1 MNTLLSQDEVDAL
14 LKGMDTGEI
23 ETETKKGS
31 GDGVRQFD
39 FTTHERVI
47 RGRMPGLE
55 MANERFGRF
64 FRNSISTIIMK
75 FVDVQIQGHDLI
87 KFGEFMRTLP
97 LPSSINIF
105 KMEPLKG
112 FALFVIEAPMV
123 FAFIDYFFGGG
134 SKPWVKSEG
143 RYFTQIEQKIIKKI
157 VDTALK
163 DLALA
168 WQGIIPVEP
177 EHVGS
182 EMNPQFVTI
191 VTPSEAVI
199 KIEIHIEIEN
209 FVGKVHFCI
218 PYSIIEPIKDRL
230 FSGIRSD
237 SMSQDRRW
245 ISRLSEILRESFVN
259 LGVQI
264 GSTELSLG
272 ELVNMD
278 VGNVLTLHTSVSD
291 ELVIEVEGVPK
302 MKGTAG
308 FSRGNQAVKITK
320 FIEKTSEETVWK
332 KN

>member
-14 LKGMDTGEI
+14 LKGMDSGEI
-23 ETETKKGS
+23 ETEAKKGTP
-31 GDGVRQFD
+31 GGVRKFD
-39 FTTHERVI
+39 FTSFERVI

-55 MANERFGRF
+55 MANERFSRF
-64 FRNSISTIIMK
+64 FRNSISNIIMK
-75 FVDVQIQGHDLI
+75 FVDIHIQGHDLI

-143 RYFTQIEQKIIKKI
+143 RYFTPIEQKIIKKI
-157 VDTALK
+157 VNTALE
-163 DLALA
+163 DLATA
-168 WQGIIPVEP
+168 WQGIFPMKP

-199 KIEIHIEIEN
+199 KIEIHIEMES
-209 FVGKVHFCI
+209 FVGKVFFCI
-218 PYSIIEPIKDRL
+218 PYSIIEPIKDKL

-237 SMSQDRRW
+237 VMSQDQRW
-245 ISRLSEILRESFVN
+245 IQRLSEILKESYIN
-259 LGVQI
+259 LDVEI
-264 GSTELSLG
+264 GRAELSLR
-272 ELVNMD
+272 ELVNLD
-278 VGNVLTLHTSVSD
+278 VGNVITLQNSVSD
-291 ELVIEVEGVPK
+291 DLAIQVEGVQK

-308 FSRGNQAVKITK
+308 YSRGNQAVKITK
-320 FIEKTSEETVWK
+320 IMEK

>member
-14 LKGMDTGEI
+14 LKGMDSGEI
-23 ETETKKGS
+23 ETESNKG
-31 GDGVRQFD
+31 GNFGVRKFD

-64 FRNSISTIIMK
+64 FRNSISAVVMK
-75 FVDVQIQGHDLI
+75 FIDVQIQGHTLI

-105 KMEPLKG
+105 KIEPLKG

-143 RYFTQIEQKIIKKI
+143 RYFTQIEQKIIKRI
-157 VDTALK
+157 VDIALA
-163 DLALA
+163 DLTMA
-168 WQGIIPVEP
+168 WQGIVTLAP

-218 PYSIIEPIKDRL
+218 PYSMIEPIKDKL

-237 SMSQDRRW
+237 TMYHDPRW
-245 ISRLSEILRESFVN
+245 VARLSEILKESVVN
-259 LGVQI
+259 LDVLI
-264 GSTELSLG
+264 GSTEISLG
-272 ELVNMD
+272 ELVKMD
-278 VGNVLTLHTSVSD
+278 VGNVLTLKTAVSD
-291 ELVIEVEGVPK
+291 DLVINVEGVPK
-302 MKGTAG
+302 MKGAAG

-320 FIEKTSEETVWK
+320 FIEAIT
-332 KN
+332 

>member
-14 LKGMDTGEI
+14 LRGMDSGEI
-23 ETETKKGS
+23 ETETNKGQ
-31 GDGVRQFD
+31 DTGVRRFD

-64 FRNSISTIIMK
+64 FRNSISSIIMK
-75 FVDVQIQGHDLI
+75 FIDVQIHGHSLI

-143 RYFTQIEQKIIKKI
+143 RYFTQIEQKVIKKI
-157 VDTALK
+157 VDIALA
-163 DLALA
+163 DLATA
-168 WQGIIPVEP
+168 WQGVVSLQP

-218 PYSIIEPIKDRL
+218 PYSVIEPIKDKL

-237 SMSQDRRW
+237 TMSQDHRW
-245 ISRLSEILRESFVN
+245 IARLSEILKGSFVN
-259 LGVQI
+259 LDVQI
-264 GSTELSLG
+264 GSTELTLG
-272 ELVNMD
+272 DLVTME
-278 VGNVLTLHTSVSD
+278 VGNVLTLNTSVSD
-291 ELVIEVEGVPK
+291 ELTVQVEGVPK
-302 MKGTAG
+302 MKGSPG
-308 FSRGNQAVKITK
+308 VSRGNQAIKITK
-320 FIEKTSEETVWK
+320 FIEAIS
-332 KN
+332 

>member
-1 MNTLLSQDEVDAL
+1 MNSLLSQDEVDVL
-14 LKGMDTGEI
+14 LKGMDSGEV
-23 ETETKKGS
+23 ETESPKGIS
-31 GDGVRQFD
+31 SEIRTFD

-64 FRNSISTIIMK
+64 FRNSISNMVMK
-75 FVDVQIQGHDLI
+75 FVDVHIQGHDLM

-112 FALFVIEAPMV
+112 FALFVMEAPMV
-123 FAFIDYFFGGG
+123 FAFIDSFFGGG
-134 SKPWVKSEG
+134 SKPWVKTEG
-143 RYFTQIEQKIIKKI
+143 RYFTPIEQRIIKKL
-157 VDTALK
+157 VNTALN
-163 DLALA
+163 DLATA
-168 WQGIIPVEP
+168 WQGIFPMEP

-209 FVGKVHFCI
+209 FVGKVFFCI
-218 PYSIIEPIKDRL
+218 PYSVIEPVKDKL

-237 SMSQDRRW
+237 VMSQDQRW
-245 ISRLSEILRESFVN
+245 ISRLSEILKESFVT
-259 LGVQI
+259 LDVEI
-264 GSTELSLG
+264 GQAELSLR
-272 ELVNMD
+272 ELVNME
-278 VGNVLTLHTSVSD
+278 VGNVITLQSSVSD
-291 ELVIEVEGVPK
+291 ELVVHVEGVPK
-302 MKGTAG
+302 MRAMAG
-308 FSRGNQAVKITK
+308 NSRGNQAVKISQ
-320 FIEKTSEETVWK
+320 ILDR

>member
-1 MNTLLSQDEVDAL
+1 MNALLSQEEVDAL
-14 LKGMDTGEI
+14 LKGMDSGEV
-23 ETETKKGS
+23 ETETNKGPTT
-31 GDGVRQFD
+31 GVRRFD

-64 FRNSISTIIMK
+64 FRNSVSNIIMK
-75 FVDVQIQGHDLI
+75 FIDVQIHGHSLI

-143 RYFTQIEQKIIKKI
+143 RYFTQIEQKVIKKI
-157 VDTALK
+157 VDIALN
-163 DLALA
+163 DLATA
-168 WQGIIPVEP
+168 WQGIVPMVP

-209 FVGKVHFCI
+209 FVGKIHFCI
-218 PYSIIEPIKDRL
+218 PYSIIEPIKDKL

-237 SMSQDRRW
+237 SMSQDQRW
-245 ISRLSEILRESFVN
+245 ISRLSQILKDSFVN
-259 LGVQI
+259 LEVMI
-264 GSTELSLG
+264 GHTELTLG
-272 ELVNMD
+272 QLVNMD
-278 VGNVLTLHTSVSD
+278 VGNVLTLSTAVSED
-291 ELVIEVEGVPK
+291 LVVQVEGVPK

-320 FIEKTSEETVWK
+320 FIEAIT
-332 KN
+332 

>member
-14 LKGMDTGEI
+14 LKGMDSGDI
-23 ETETKKGS
+23 DTESDKGS
-31 GDGVRQFD
+31 ASGVRTFD

-75 FVDVQIQGHDLI
+75 FIDVHIQGHDLM

-105 KMEPLKG
+105 TMEPLKG

-123 FAFIDYFFGGG
+123 FAFIDSFFGGG

-143 RYFTQIEQKIIKKI
+143 RYFTPIEQKIIKKI
-157 VDTALK
+157 VNTALA
-163 DLALA
+163 DLATA
-168 WQGIIPVEP
+168 WQGIVPMEP
-177 EHVGS
+177 QHVGS

-199 KIEIHIEIEN
+199 KIEVHIEIEN
-209 FVGKVHFCI
+209 FVGKVFFCI
-218 PYSIIEPIKDRL
+218 PYSIIEPVKDKL

-237 SMSQDRRW
+237 VMSQDPRW
-245 ISRLSEILRESFVN
+245 VSRVSEMLGNSYVN
-259 LGVQI
+259 LDVEI
-264 GSTELSLG
+264 GRAELSLRD
-272 ELVNMD
+272 LVNLE
-278 VGNVLTLHTSVSD
+278 VGHVITLQRSVSD
-291 ELVIEVEGVPK
+291 PLEVRVEGVPK
-302 MKGTAG
+302 MKGLAG
-308 FSRGNQAVKITK
+308 YSRGNQAVRISQ
-320 FIEKTSEETVWK
+320 IMD
-332 KN
+332 

>member
-14 LKGMDTGEI
+14 LKGMDSGEI
-23 ETETKKGS
+23 ETETKTGI
-31 GDGVRQFD
+31 GEGVRAFD

-64 FRNSISTIIMK
+64 FRNSISGIVMK

-97 LPSSINIF
+97 LPSSKNII

-123 FAFIDYFFGGG
+123 FAFVDYFFGGG
-134 SKPWVKSEG
+134 GKPWVKSEG

-157 VDTALK
+157 VDIALK
-163 DLALA
+163 DLAIS
-168 WQGIIPVEP
+168 WEGIIPMEP
-177 EHVGS
+177 EHVGT

-218 PYSIIEPIKDRL
+218 PYSMIEPVKDKL
-230 FSGIRSD
+230 FSGLRSD
-237 SMSQDRRW
+237 SMAQDQRW
-245 ISRLSEILRESFVN
+245 VSRLSQLLGESYVN
-259 LGVQI
+259 LEVVI
-264 GSTELSLG
+264 GKIELSL
-272 ELVNMD
+272 EDLVYMD
-278 VGNVLTLHTSVSD
+278 VGNVITLRTSVHD
-291 ELVIEVEGVPK
+291 ELSIRVEGVPK
-302 MKGTAG
+302 MRGTPG
-308 FSRGNQAVKITK
+308 FSRGNQAVVITK
-320 FIEKTSEETVWK
+320 FIEPSI
-332 KN
+332 